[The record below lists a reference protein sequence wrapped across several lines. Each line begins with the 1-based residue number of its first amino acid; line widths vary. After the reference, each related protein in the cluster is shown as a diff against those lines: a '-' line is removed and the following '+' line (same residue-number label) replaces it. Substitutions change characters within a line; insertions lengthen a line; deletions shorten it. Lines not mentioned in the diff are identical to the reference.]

1 MIARRDPLA
10 REVVRF
16 WFADATANIE
26 AAKTRAKVWFT
37 ADPAFDAEIARRFGD
52 LPARALA
59 GALDHWAC
67 DPTGALA
74 RILVLDQFPR
84 NLYRGSAQA
93 FAFDAKAAAAASAA
107 VDLQFDAKL
116 HPLMAAFVYL
126 PFEHAEDPA
135 LQARS
140 VRCYE
145 ALERR
150 APSGLEAMFAS
161 FTDYA
166 RRHAVII
173 DRFGRFPHRNA
184 LLGRASSA
192 EEIAYLEGGGERFG
206 VRST

>member
-1 MIARRDPLA
+1 VTARPDPLA
-10 REVVRF
+10 QEVVGF
-16 WFADATANIE
+16 WFADACASVDV
-26 AAKTRAKVWFT
+26 AKARSKVWFT

-52 LPARALA
+52 LPTRALA
-59 GALDHWAC
+59 GALDPWAC
-67 DPTGALA
+67 DPVGALA

-107 VDLQFDAKL
+107 VDAGYDAQL

-161 FTDYA
+161 FADYA

-184 LLGRASSA
+184 LLGRASTA
-192 EEIAYLEGGGERFG
+192 EETAYLEGGGERFG